1 MGFLGRAFEHPI
13 AIAMACQLRSQ
24 YLSGSVG
31 SVAVRAELGR
41 GLQWRPGRQR
51 WAALGAAQGA
61 QGMERMATL
70 AIQLGLDI
78 SWAF

>member
-24 YLSGSVG
+24 YLSGSMG
-31 SVAVRAELGR
+31 SVRTELGR

-61 QGMERMATL
+61 MERMERMAPL

-78 SWAF
+78 SRAF

>member
-13 AIAMACQLRSQ
+13 AIAMACELRSQ
-24 YLSGSVG
+24 YLSGSM
-31 SVAVRAELGR
+31 VRTELGR

-51 WAALGAAQGA
+51 WAALGAAGA